1 MKYFYLLFLILSL
14 FSFTLEQT
22 RSELKLKKCLSQCK
36 IIRNLHNRSEI
47 EEMAKDLI
55 PLTKK

>member
-22 RSELKLKKCLSQCK
+22 SNPFKFRKCLSECK
-36 IIRNLHNRSEI
+36 KLSNPRNRKRC
-47 EEMAKDLI
+47 EENC
-55 PLTKK
+55 LTIYWT